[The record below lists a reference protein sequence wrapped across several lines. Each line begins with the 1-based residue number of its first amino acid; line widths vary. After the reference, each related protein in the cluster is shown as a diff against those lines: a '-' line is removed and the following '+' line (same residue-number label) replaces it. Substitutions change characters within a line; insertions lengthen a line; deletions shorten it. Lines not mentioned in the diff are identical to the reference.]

1 VSERG
6 SASLYAV
13 ALLSVLLV
21 TTAALAWVGGLM
33 VAHRRAESAAD
44 LSALAGAVRP
54 GAACRAA
61 EVAADRNGA
70 SLTACR
76 ESAGH
81 VWVTVKVPGPGFA
94 GLRPLVLARAHAGP
108 DP

>member
-21 TTAALAWVGGLM
+21 TTAALAWVGGLV
-33 VAHRRAESAAD
+33 VAHRRAQSAAD
-44 LSALAGAVRP
+44 LSALAGAVNP

-61 EVAADRNGA
+61 AAAAERNGA
-70 SLTACR
+70 SLTECR

-81 VWVTVKVPGPGFA
+81 VWVTVRVAGPAFA
-94 GLRPLVLARAHAGP
+94 GRRPLVLGRAHAGP